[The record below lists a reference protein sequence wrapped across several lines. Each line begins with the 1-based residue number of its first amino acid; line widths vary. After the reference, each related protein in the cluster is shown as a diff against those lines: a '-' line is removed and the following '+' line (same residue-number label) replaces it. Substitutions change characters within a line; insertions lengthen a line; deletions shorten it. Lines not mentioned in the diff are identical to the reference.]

1 MPHDPQRT
9 RQTNLAHRGSNRGLL
24 AVPWISKA
32 ERGVWMSM
40 SEEHR
45 RLINHVRIR
54 QLRAEAGMQAI
65 LIFLWGLFVFG
76 MVIGALIALG
86 AEQ

>member
-1 MPHDPQRT
+1 
-9 RQTNLAHRGSNRGLL
+9 
-24 AVPWISKA
+24 
-32 ERGVWMSM
+32 M